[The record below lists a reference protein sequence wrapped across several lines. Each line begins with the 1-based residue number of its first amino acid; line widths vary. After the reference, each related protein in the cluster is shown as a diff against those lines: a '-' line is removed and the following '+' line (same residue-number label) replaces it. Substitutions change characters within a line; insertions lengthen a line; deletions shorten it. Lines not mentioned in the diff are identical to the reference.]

1 MRTIAQLKTGPAGP
15 TGPAGADG
23 ADGADGA
30 AGPGVAAG
38 GTTGQVLA
46 KTSGTDYD
54 TEWTDAGGGGSDPW
68 TTVQLATDFSSTN
81 TILSPD
87 AVTGWTFTPAADT
100 VYLVEYH
107 ALGKAAS
114 TATGIRLGRAAGLG
128 GTVEC
133 GLRQV
138 VPNGATG
145 YFFQNIWGTA
155 NISGSASASPSATP
169 HYICAHG
176 MLIAGPTPS
185 GSLQITLATE
195 TGGSAVTLLAGS
207 IFRYREVS

>member
-1 MRTIAQLKTGPAGP
+1 MSYVLIDPASERLVVDLTTPP
-15 TGPAGADG
+15 TDG
-23 ADGADGA
+23 QILVYDSASDSWI
-30 AGPGVAAG
+30 PGDA
-38 GTTGQVLA
+38 
-46 KTSGTDYD
+46 SG
-54 TEWTDAGGGGSDPW
+54 GGGGSDPW

-128 GTVEC
+128 GSVQC
-133 GLRQV
+133 GLRQM
-138 VPNGATG
+138 VPNGNTG
-145 YFFQNIWGTA
+145 SFFQNIWGTA
-155 NISGSASASPSATP
+155 NISGSASASANATP
-169 HYICAHG
+169 HYMCAHG

-195 TGGSAVTLLAGS
+195 TSGSAVTLLAGS